1 MAWAKEFMEYVDK
14 WLSRDNNNCRSFTY
28 GCALYDW
35 IRESRFDLD
44 DLWIRYDME
53 QDIESESWAN
63 SDWVQ
68 WLSDEAIVEILDIS
82 VLDDYWDRLSDE
94 VDEEDKQSIFDELDS
109 YPSFET
115 RDQYEEIVQKLVED
129 TENSNLNWRTVAEE
143 YEDNNYLH
151 IDEEE
156 NVQED

>member
-1 MAWAKEFMEYVDK
+1 MAWAKDFMNYVDK

-28 GCALYDW
+28 GCAMYDW

-44 DLWIRYDME
+44 DLWIRYDMV
-53 QDIESESWAN
+53 QDIVSESGAN
-63 SDWVQ
+63 EEWVD

-82 VLDDYWDRLSDE
+82 VLDEYWDRLSDE
-94 VDEEDKQSIFDELDS
+94 CDEQDKQDIFDELDS

-115 RDQYEEIVQKLVED
+115 RNQYEEIVQKLVED
-129 TENSNLNWRTVAEE
+129 SENSNLNWRTVAEE

-156 NVQED
+156 NDS

>member
-1 MAWAKEFMEYVDK
+1 MAWAKDFMDYVNK
-14 WLSRDNNNCRSFTY
+14 WLSRDNNNCRSSSY
-28 GCALYDW
+28 GSAMYDW
-35 IRESRFDLD
+35 IKESRFDFD
-44 DLWIRYDME
+44 DLWIRDELNQEIQAESNADM
-53 QDIESESWAN
+53 
-63 SDWVQ
+63 DWVEN
-68 WLSDEAIVEILDIS
+68 LSDEAVAEIVDIS
-82 VLDDYWDRLSDE
+82 VLDEFWDRLSDE
-94 VDEEDKQSIFDELDS
+94 CDEQDKQDIFDELDS

-156 NVQED
+156 TDEE

>member
-129 TENSNLNWRTVAEE
+129 TENSNLNWRTVAED
-143 YEDNNYLH
+143 YENENYLK

-156 NVQED
+156 NDS

>member
-1 MAWAKEFMEYVDK
+1 M
-14 WLSRDNNNCRSFTY
+14 
-28 GCALYDW
+28 
-35 IRESRFDLD
+35 
-44 DLWIRYDME
+44 
-53 QDIESESWAN
+53 
-63 SDWVQ
+63 DWVEN
-68 WLSDEAIVEILDIS
+68 LSDEAVAEIVDIS
-82 VLDDYWDRLSDE
+82 VLDEFWDRLSDE

-129 TENSNLNWRTVAEE
+129 TDNSNLNWRTVAEE

>member
-28 GCALYDW
+28 GSALYDW
-35 IRESRFDLD
+35 IKESRFDLD

-82 VLDDYWDRLSDE
+82 VLDDYWDKLSDE
-94 VDEEDKQSIFDELDS
+94 CDEEDKQSIFDELDS

-129 TENSNLNWRTVAEE
+129 TDNSNLNWRTVAEE

-156 NVQED
+156 NDS

>member
-1 MAWAKEFMEYVDK
+1 MAWAKDFMEYVDK

-82 VLDDYWDRLSDE
+82 VLDDYWDKLSDE
-94 VDEEDKQSIFDELDS
+94 CDEEDKQSIFDELDS

-156 NVQED
+156 DGKEI

>member
-1 MAWAKEFMEYVDK
+1 MAWAKDFMEYVDK

-28 GCALYDW
+28 GSAMYDG
-35 IRESRFDLD
+35 IKEGRFDLD

-82 VLDDYWDRLSDE
+82 VLDDYWDKLSDE
-94 VDEEDKQSIFDELDS
+94 CDEEDKQSIFDELDS

-129 TENSNLNWRTVAEE
+129 TDNSNLNWRTVAEE

-156 NVQED
+156 NDS

>member
-1 MAWAKEFMEYVDK
+1 MAWAKDFMEYVDK

-82 VLDDYWDRLSDE
+82 VLDDYWDKLSDE
-94 VDEEDKQSIFDELDS
+94 CDEEDKQSIFDELDS

-156 NVQED
+156 NE

>member
-1 MAWAKEFMEYVDK
+1 MAWAKDFMEYVDK

-28 GCALYDW
+28 GSAMYDG
-35 IRESRFDLD
+35 IKEGRFDLD

-82 VLDDYWDRLSDE
+82 VLDDYWDKLSDE
-94 VDEEDKQSIFDELDS
+94 CDEEDKQSIFDELDS

-156 NVQED
+156 NE